1 MSKKKKKKKKKKN
14 GDITITQVKQFL
26 GNPRPPDAKQGD
38 AGGDSESESEKK
50 ETSAKKSG
58 GEEGKGSA

>member
-1 MSKKKKKKKKKKN
+1 MNKKKKKKKKKKN

-38 AGGDSESESEKK
+38 AGSDSESESEKK
-50 ETSAKKSG
+50 ETSA
-58 GEEGKGSA
+58 